1 MCETECVGRGGLER
15 GVERGTEAE
24 NREKKTQSQ
33 AESERQIGGVMQDA
47 SGRDLTSVNNKG
59 LCGVIRKVIIQLS
72 EK

>member
-33 AESERQIGGVMQDA
+33 AESERQIGGVMQDT
-47 SGRDLTSVNNKG
+47 SGRDLTSVNKG
-59 LCGVIRKVIIQLS
+59 LCGVIREVIIQLS